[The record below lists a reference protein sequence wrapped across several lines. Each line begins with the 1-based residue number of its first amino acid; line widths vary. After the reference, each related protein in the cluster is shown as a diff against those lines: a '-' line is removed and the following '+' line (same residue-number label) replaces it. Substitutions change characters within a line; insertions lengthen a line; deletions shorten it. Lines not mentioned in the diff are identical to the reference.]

1 MTQADCVFSTPPT
14 NTSATNPPGPVDPTR
29 RRILTIAGGA
39 VAAAIPT
46 AALMA
51 VPAVDPIF
59 AAIAGWQAAHAA
71 HGRACDVLAE
81 AETRFGFKSEEAAA
95 AFEAGGPACDASWE
109 AAWSL
114 ASTPP
119 TTLAGVVAVLRF
131 ANETEDTGHEWPETA
146 AIGPDGWH
154 YQLRATMAAALDTLI
169 RAQAGKR
176 CSHDHRKTYV
186 SAPRRARRSVFPA
199 TRYRTARKRVPSQ

>member
-1 MTQADCVFSTPPT
+1 MTQADSVLSTPPT
-14 NTSATNPPGPVDPTR
+14 NTSADPAR
-29 RRILTIAGGA
+29 RRFITIAAAG
-39 VAAAIPT
+39 AAAIATTDVAEP
-46 AALMA
+46 
-51 VPAVDPIF
+51 DPIF

-131 ANETEDTGHEWPETA
+131 ANEIEDTGHEWPDTGT
-146 AIGPDGWH
+146 IGHGGWH
-154 YQLRATMAAALDTLI
+154 YQLRASIAAAI
-169 RAQAGKR
+169 EARAGKAVQ
-176 CSHDHRKTYV
+176 S
-186 SAPRRARRSVFPA
+186 
-199 TRYRTARKRVPSQ
+199 